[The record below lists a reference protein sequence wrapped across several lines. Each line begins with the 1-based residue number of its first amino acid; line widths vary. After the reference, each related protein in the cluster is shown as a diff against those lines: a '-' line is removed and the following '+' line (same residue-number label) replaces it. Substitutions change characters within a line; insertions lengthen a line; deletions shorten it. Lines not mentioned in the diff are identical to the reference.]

1 MEYPNQEDYYLRG
14 VITVK
19 KYLSLYNKFLKQYIK
34 TLIEYRAD
42 FILGLFGFILIQF
55 AGVIFI
61 KLIFNTIPNLSGWS
75 FYEILFIYGFA
86 QIPRGIDHVFT
97 DNLWM
102 LSGQIIVDGK
112 FDKYL
117 IRPLN
122 PLFQLIAEKF
132 QPDGFGEIVIGI
144 ILVVISSSK
153 LDINFTFDKIILM
166 IFAIICAT
174 LIYTAIKLAVA
185 CIAFWIKFAQS
196 YLFMTYQLS
205 SFAKYPIGVYPNAI
219 KGILTFIIPF
229 AFTGYYPGAYFLGKG
244 SLFTGIILTFLV
256 AVIGMCIAYRIWLKG
271 ISNYESSGS

>member
-1 MEYPNQEDYYLRG
+1 M
-14 VITVK
+14 K
-19 KYLSLYNKFLKQYIK
+19 KYFRLYNKFLKQYIK

-42 FILGLFGFILIQF
+42 FILGLIGFILVQF
-55 AGVIFI
+55 AGVVFI
-61 KLIFNTIPNLSGWS
+61 KLIFSTIPDLSGWS

-144 ILVVISSSK
+144 ILVVISSSNLGLNYTFVK
-153 LDINFTFDKIILM
+153 LILL
-166 IFAIICAT
+166 IFAIVCASF
-174 LIYTAIKLAVA
+174 IYTAIKLAVA
-185 CIAFWIKFAQS
+185 SIAFWIKFAQS

-205 SFAKYPIGVYPNAI
+205 NFAKYPMSIYPSAI
-219 KGILTFIIPF
+219 RNILIAIIPF
-229 AFTGYYPGAYFLGKG
+229 AFTGYYPGAYFLGKE
-244 SLFTGIILTFLV
+244 SLFSGIILTFVV
-256 AVIGMCIAYRIWLKG
+256 AIIGMCISYAIWLKG
-271 ISNYESSGS
+271 INKYESSGS

>member
-1 MEYPNQEDYYLRG
+1 M
-14 VITVK
+14 K
-19 KYLSLYNKFLKQYIK
+19 KNLLLYNKFLKQYIK
-34 TLIEYRAD
+34 SLIEYRAD
-42 FILGLFGFILIQF
+42 FILGLIGFILVQC

-61 KLIFNTIPNLSGWS
+61 KLIFNTIPDLSGWS

-122 PLFQLIAEKF
+122 PLFQLIAERF
-132 QPDGFGEIVIGI
+132 QPDGFGELIIGI
-144 ILVVISSSK
+144 ILVVISSSN
-153 LDINFTFDKIILM
+153 LNITFTFGKILLLL
-166 IFAIICAT
+166 FAIICASF
-174 LIYTAIKLAVA
+174 IYTAIKLAVA
-185 CIAFWIKFAQS
+185 SIAFWIKFAQS

-205 SFAKYPIGVYPNAI
+205 NFARYPMGIYPSAI

-229 AFTGYYPGAYFLGKG
+229 AFTGYYPGVYFLGKG
-244 SLFTGIILTFLV
+244 SLFTGIILTFVV
-256 AVIGMCIAYRIWLKG
+256 AVIGMCIAYMIWLKG
-271 ISNYESSGS
+271 ISKYESSGS